1 MRQTDDRFMAGMNGC
16 VLDTVLIRTIGIRHM
31 DAAILNDH
39 FVVAFSVID
48 LNGTGL
54 IQGISAVDLTANCD
68 GDGCSGL
75 MAEETVSHPPIR
87 AITSKTP
94 IRIKS
99 FFLGMGNLQ
108 FFFCFLYYR

>member
-1 MRQTDDRFMAGMNGC
+1 MAGMNGC
-16 VLDTVLIRTIGIRHM
+16 VLDTVLIRTIGIRHV

-75 MAEETVSHPPIR
+75 MLKKLCHTQADQ
-87 AITSKTP
+87 
-94 IRIKS
+94 
-99 FFLGMGNLQ
+99 GNNE
-108 FFFCFLYYR
+108 

>member
-1 MRQTDDRFMAGMNGC
+1 MKNSLLCHYIDVRYFAAGNLNHQLMRQTDDRFMAGMNGC
-16 VLDTVLIRTIGIRHM
+16 VLDTVLIRTIGIRHV

-54 IQGISAVDLTANCD
+54 IQGIRAVDLTANCD

-75 MAEETVSHPPIR
+75 MLKKLCHTQADQ
-87 AITSKTP
+87 
-94 IRIKS
+94 
-99 FFLGMGNLQ
+99 GNNE
-108 FFFCFLYYR
+108 